1 MLVRCPECGHQV
13 SDQAKTCPSCGI
25 DIAGKIINCPDCGE
39 VIFKEWA
46 ECPNCHCVIN
56 GGAVGVNSPNTLPG
70 ADTAGVT
77 DQAQTGLVPVPAPEE
92 QPAPKPRRKGGA
104 ALTALIVA
112 FVIAL
117 IVVFLGFYFYKNQEQ
132 QNELRAYRNAMQ
144 SDHPTVLQSFLDL
157 YQDAP
162 REHRDSVEALLTEL
176 KKIDTDWTSARVTC
190 TKADLEKYMKLH
202 PQSIHNT
209 EALLLID
216 SLDWI
221 DAQRADTPEAYMT
234 YMDAHHDGT
243 YYDEAHAAYEHLD
256 AQKVKIE
263 DKLLVSQL
271 FTTFFRCLGDEDE
284 ATLLSTLAPVL
295 DSFLHREQATKS
307 DVLQYMHR
315 IHEEDITQITFTPN
329 NDWKIEKRE
338 AGEGLWAYTV
348 DFTVDQ
354 KIERDDESP
363 ERFCTTYNVH
373 GKISPEGKIVELNM
387 RKIVQ

>member
-25 DIAGKIINCPDCGE
+25 DIAGKIIRCPDCGE
-39 VIFKEWA
+39 VIFKEWS

-56 GGAVGVNSPNTLPG
+56 AGAVGVMPIPTARR
-70 ADTAGVT
+70 ADDTVDDEGG
-77 DQAQTGLVPVPAPEE
+77 QNGLVPVDMPEE
-92 QPAPKPRRKGGA
+92 PAQKPKRKGRA

-132 QNELRAYRNAMQ
+132 QNELRAYENALQ

-162 REHRDSVEALLTEL
+162 REHRDSIEAHLATL
-176 KKIDTDWTSARVTC
+176 KKIDTDWTNACVMG
-190 TKADLEKYMKLH
+190 TKADFEKYMKLH

-221 DAQRADTPEAYMT
+221 SAQREDTPEAYMA
-234 YMDAHHDGT
+234 YMDAHHDGS
-243 YYDEAHAAYEHLD
+243 YYDEAHAAYEVLD
-256 AQKVKIE
+256 ARKVKAE
-263 DKLLVSQL
+263 DRQFVGQL
-271 FTTFFRCLGDEDE
+271 FTSFFQALADQDEMVL
-284 ATLLSTLAPVL
+284 TSTVAPVL
-295 DSFLHREQATKS
+295 DSFLHRPAATKS
-307 DVLQYMHR
+307 DVLQYMRH
-315 IHEEDITQITFTPN
+315 IHEEDITQMTFTPN
-329 NDWKIEKRE
+329 DDWKIDKQE
-338 AGEGLWAYTV
+338 AGDGQFTYSV
-348 DFTVDQ
+348 DFTIDQ
-354 KIERDDESP
+354 KMERSDESL
-363 ERFCTTYNVH
+363 ERFCTYKVQ
-373 GKISPEGKIVELNM
+373 GKVSTEGKICELNM